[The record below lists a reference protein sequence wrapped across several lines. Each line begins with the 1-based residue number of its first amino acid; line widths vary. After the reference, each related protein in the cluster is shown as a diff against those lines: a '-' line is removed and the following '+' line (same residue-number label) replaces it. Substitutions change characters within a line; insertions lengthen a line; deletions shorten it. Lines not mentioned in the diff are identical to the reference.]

1 MKMLD
6 HFAKAIR
13 VVTVPALTSGCA
25 MTLLWL
31 SDTAIY
37 RTGLDYLMVLL
48 GLTIVPLLSYVFTAA
63 VPKLRKQGRETQR
76 KYAMYFSAVGYVLA
90 FGYALAARTTGPYRV
105 ITGTYVIS
113 IVLLLVLNKGMH
125 FKASGHACST
135 AGPLVAMSYFLGGW
149 YIVAGAAVCAL
160 VIWASMEQ
168 KQHRFWEL
176 MTGSAVSGLS
186 FLCLALLI

>member
-1 MKMLD
+1 MMFAD
-6 HFAKAIR
+6 HLAKAVR
-13 VVTVPALTSGCA
+13 VVTVPAVTSGCA

-31 SDTAIY
+31 SDTVIY
-37 RTGLDYLMVLL
+37 HSLQDYLMVMF
-48 GLTIVPLLSYVFTAA
+48 GLTVVPLLSYLFTAL
-63 VPKLRKQGRETQR
+63 VPKLREQGRETQR
-76 KYAMYFSAVGYVLA
+76 KYAMYFSAVGYLLA
-90 FGYALAARTTGPYRV
+90 FGYAFATHTSVPYRV
-105 ITGTYVIS
+105 ITGTYVVS
-113 IVLLLVLNKGMH
+113 IVLLLLLNKGMH

-186 FLCLALLI
+186 FLCLALLL

>member
-1 MKMLD
+1 MKVIDLI
-6 HFAKAIR
+6 AKTVR

-31 SDTAIY
+31 SDTVIY
-37 RTGLDYLMVLL
+37 RSVLDYLMVLL
-48 GLTIVPLLSYVFTAA
+48 GLTMVPLLSYGFTAA
-63 VPKLRKQGRETQR
+63 VPILREQGRETQR
-76 KYAMYFSAVGYVLA
+76 KYAMYFSAVGYLAA
-90 FGYALAARTTGPYRV
+90 FGYGLFAHATGPYRV

-113 IVLLLVLNKGMH
+113 IVLLLVLNKGLR

-176 MTGSAVSGLS
+176 MTGSAVSGVS

>member
-1 MKMLD
+1 MKAID
-6 HFAKAIR
+6 FFAKVIR

-37 RTGLDYLMVLL
+37 RSAADYFMVLL
-48 GLTIVPLLSYVFTAA
+48 GLTVVPLLSYVFTAA
-63 VPKLRKQGRETQR
+63 VPKLREQGRETQR
-76 KYAMYFSAVGYVLA
+76 KYAMYFSAAGY
-90 FGYALAARTTGPYRV
+90 LAAFAYGLAAHTTAPYQV

>member
-1 MKMLD
+1 MKAVD
-6 HFAKAIR
+6 YVAKTIR
-13 VVTVPALTSGCA
+13 VITVPALTSGCA
-25 MTLLWL
+25 MTLLLL
-31 SDTAIY
+31 SDTVIY
-37 RTGLDYLMVLL
+37 RSVGDYIMVLV
-48 GLTIVPLLSYVFTAA
+48 GLTVVPLLSYAVTAA
-63 VPKLRKQGRETQR
+63 VPKLRTQGRETQR
-76 KYAMYFSAVGYVLA
+76 KYAMYFSAGGYLLSFA
-90 FGYALAARTTGPYRV
+90 YGILSGATGPYKV
-105 ITGTYVIS
+105 ITGTYVVS

-135 AGPLVAMSYFLGGW
+135 AGPLAAMSYFLGGW

-186 FLCLALLI
+186 FLCLAVLI

>member
-1 MKMLD
+1 MRFAD
-6 HFAKAIR
+6 HFAKAVR

-31 SDTAIY
+31 SDTVIY
-37 RTGLDYLMVLL
+37 HSLRDYLVVMF
-48 GLTIVPLLSYVFTAA
+48 GLTAVPLMSYLFTAGI
-63 VPKLRKQGRETQR
+63 PKLREQGRETQR
-76 KYAMYFSAVGYVLA
+76 KYAMYFSAAGYLVA
-90 FGYALAARTTGPYRV
+90 FGYGLIAYTTGPYRV

>member
-1 MKMLD
+1 MKLID
-6 HFAKAIR
+6 RIAKIVR
-13 VVTVPALTSGCA
+13 IVTVPALTSGCA

-31 SDTAIY
+31 SDTPIY
-37 RTGLDYLMVLL
+37 RSRLDYLMVLL
-48 GLTIVPLLSYVFTAA
+48 GLTVVPLLSYAFTAA
-63 VPKLRKQGRETQR
+63 VPKLREQGRETQR
-76 KYAMYFSAVGYVLA
+76 KYAMYFSAAGY
-90 FGYALAARTTGPYRV
+90 LAAFVYGLAAHTAAPYKV

-113 IVLLLVLNKGMH
+113 IALLLVLNKGMH

>member
-1 MKMLD
+1 MKVMD
-6 HFAKAIR
+6 CFAKTIR
-13 VVTVPALTSGCA
+13 IVTVPALTSGCA

-31 SDTAIY
+31 SDTPIY
-37 RTGLDYLMVLL
+37 HSTLDYLIVLL
-48 GLTIVPLLSYVFTAA
+48 GLTVVPLLSYGFTAA
-63 VPKLRKQGRETQR
+63 VPKLREQGRETQR
-76 KYAMYFSAVGYVLA
+76 KYAMYFSAVGYLLA
-90 FGYALAARTTGPYRV
+90 FGYGICAHTTAPYRV

-149 YIVAGAAVCAL
+149 YIVAGTAVCAL
-160 VIWASMEQ
+160 VIWASIEQ